1 MSDKSIIKKFSALDA
16 EEKAA
21 FKDGLSTYLGYLAE
35 AKETRDAMKD
45 QVSLTAKKVPSL
57 SKKDVK
63 KFFNYFKKGVDPA
76 ELKED
81 ASILAEMHEVMGD
94 GESEEED
101 EE

>member
-16 EEKAA
+16 EEQAA

-35 AKETRDAMKD
+35 AEETRDAMKD

-76 ELKED
+76 DLKED
-81 ASILAEMHEVMGD
+81 AKILEEMHLIMGD
-94 GESEEED
+94 TEGEAD

>member
-1 MSDKSIIKKFSALDA
+1 MSENIMKKFSALDA
-16 EEKAA
+16 DEKAA

-45 QVSLTAKKVPSL
+45 QVAFTCTEVPTL
-57 SKKDVK
+57 NKKDVK
-63 KFFNYFKKGVDPA
+63 KFFNYFKRGVDPA

-81 ASILAEMHEVMGD
+81 AKILQEMHEVMGD
-94 GESEEED
+94 TEGEAD